1 MRARTVLLRK
11 YKMRITEI
19 TIHPIK
25 PKPPMT
31 PAQAQLTGLK
41 RNMEQDKLRLQ
52 QARERQRQQT
62 SAEQIRKQRARV
74 NQPAVHTD

>member
-1 MRARTVLLRK
+1 MRAKTVLLRK

-19 TIHPIK
+19 THPTK

>member
-1 MRARTVLLRK
+1 VFKTVLLRK

-19 TIHPIK
+19 TNTIK

-31 PAQAQLTGLK
+31 PQQAQLAGLK

-52 QARERQRQQT
+52 QAREQQRQR
-62 SAEQIRKQRARV
+62 SGAEQLRKQRARV
-74 NQPAVHTD
+74 SQPTAQSR